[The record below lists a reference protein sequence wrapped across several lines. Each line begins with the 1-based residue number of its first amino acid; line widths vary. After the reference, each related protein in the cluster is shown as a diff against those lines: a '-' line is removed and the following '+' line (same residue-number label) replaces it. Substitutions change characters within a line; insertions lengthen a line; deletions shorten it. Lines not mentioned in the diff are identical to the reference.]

1 MKSMKVSYIR
11 VSSEGQNTARQIEGM
26 KSIGVE
32 KNFVEKI
39 SAKNLNR
46 PQLKAMLDFVREGD
60 CLYVESYSRL
70 ARSTQDL
77 LTIIEKLNEKGVS
90 FVSQK
95 ENIDTTTPQGKFMLT
110 VFAGLAEFERTCL
123 LQRQREGIECAKQ
136 AGKYKGRKPIDR
148 PENFEEVVRLWKEG
162 EITARKA
169 QQKLG
174 LTPSTFY
181 RMVK

>member
-1 MKSMKVSYIR
+1 MKVSYIR
-11 VSSEGQNTARQIEGM
+11 ISSEGQNPARQIESM
-26 KSIGVE
+26 KAIGVE
-32 KNFVEKI
+32 KSFIETV
-39 SAKNLNR
+39 SGKNLNR

-60 CLYVESYSRL
+60 SLYVESYSRL

-77 LTIIEKLNEKGVS
+77 LSIIEKLNEKGVS
-90 FVSQK
+90 FVSLK
-95 ENIDTTTPQGKFMLT
+95 EKIDTTTPQGKFFLT
-110 VFAGLAEFERTCL
+110 VVAGLCEYERFQI
-123 LQRQREGIECAKQ
+123 LQRQREGIECAKA

-148 PENFEEVVRLWKEG
+148 PENFDEVVRLWKEG

-174 LTPSTFY
+174 LSPSTFY